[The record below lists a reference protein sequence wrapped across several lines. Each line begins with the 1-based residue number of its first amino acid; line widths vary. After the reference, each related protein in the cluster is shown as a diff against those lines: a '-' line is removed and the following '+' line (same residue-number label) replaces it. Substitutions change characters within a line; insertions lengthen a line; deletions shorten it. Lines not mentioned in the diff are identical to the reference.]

1 MICKICSS
9 TSEHCFSAKVLG
21 KYDVA
26 YYRCSSCQFVQTEDP
41 YWLSEAYSNVI
52 TKLDIGLVTRNEF
65 VAPIVQAVI
74 GKWFNSEAR
83 FIDYG
88 GGYGM
93 LVRMMRDRGFDYYR
107 QDLYCENLFA
117 ESFDIMDVPPFKAD
131 VLTAFEVFEHLVDP
145 VGELEK
151 MLTLGNAILFST
163 SIQPSSDSNPES
175 WVYFAPD
182 TGQHIA
188 IHSRKSLQTL
198 ADRFNLNYCWN
209 EQNIHLYSTKPVNNQ
224 LFKLITHPRF
234 SKWFN
239 SVTPQRKS
247 LLDKDFAVAQVRLKD
262 ALKQASV

>member
-1 MICKICSS
+1 MVCKICSS
-9 TSEHCFSAKVLG
+9 VSEHCFSAQVLG

-26 YYRCSSCQFVQTEDP
+26 YYRCTSCEFVQTEDP

-52 TKLDIGLVTRNEF
+52 TKLDIGLITRNEF

-74 GKWFNSEAR
+74 NKWFDADAK

-117 ESFDIMDVPPFKAD
+117 ESFDIVDVPTFKAKL
-131 VLTAFEVFEHLVDP
+131 LTAFEVFEHLVDP
-145 VGELEK
+145 AKELEK
-151 MLTLGNAILFST
+151 MLTLGNAVLFST
-163 SIQPSSDSNPES
+163 SVQPSSNSTPES

-188 IHSRKSLQTL
+188 IHSRKSLQIL
-198 ADRFNLNYCWN
+198 ANRFNLYYCWN
-209 EQNIHLYSTKPVNNQ
+209 EQNIHLFSPKPIDNQ
-224 LFKLITHPRF
+224 LFKFITHPRF

-239 SVTPQRKS
+239 GITSQRKS
-247 LLDKDFAVAQVRLKD
+247 LLAKDFAIAQVRLKD